1 MNEICFLQE
10 DDKMK
15 KTVCS
20 LLSAALL
27 LSSIFFSGTAL
38 AADEP
43 VYLTLNSSEPI
54 SITENGTYRIDGT
67 FTGDG
72 TTPAI
77 TIADDVTEVDFSFY
91 EATISN
97 VSHIIESNASVH
109 LDIGFSG
116 NCSLISTDTAIDAS
130 NADLTIGAAGKS
142 QISMSS
148 TEGTGISCN
157 TLDVKTGTFDIQGGV
172 GNGIT
177 TKGNAN
183 FHDGFLTI
191 TGGTGG
197 YAVDCNNG
205 NGTVIFDDLTI
216 RDDVKMISGKGMD
229 AACRCETQVI
239 KNTHHTVLV
248 SDDGVTWYE
257 V

>member
-1 MNEICFLQE
+1 
-10 DDKMK
+10 MK

-142 QISMSS
+142 QISLSS

-205 NGTVIFDDLTI
+205 NGTVIFDDLKI

-229 AACRCETQVI
+229 AASRCETQVI